1 MVGFQLFSRRP
12 CAGRQKQERFFVT
25 WRGPSLYKGKEV
37 GARAKW
43 LVQCDEKIMSYVRQQ
58 RMKKVQ
64 IDCTGHF
71 WMHLSAM
78 KNEYCCRD
86 IFLVMFWILASLPQ
100 IQVRIIQKVVK
111 RINVFTRSTFY
122 IWHIHLSCYCINSSF
137 CSGIQ
142 LFFLCKASVP

>member
-1 MVGFQLFSRRP
+1 
-12 CAGRQKQERFFVT
+12 
-25 WRGPSLYKGKEV
+25 
-37 GARAKW
+37 
-43 LVQCDEKIMSYVRQQ
+43 MSYVRQQ

-111 RINVFTRSTFY
+111 RINVFTHSTFY
-122 IWHIHLSCYCINSSF
+122 ILHLAYTFVMLLHKLIILL
-137 CSGIQ
+137 GH
-142 LFFLCKASVP
+142 SVIFPL

>member
-1 MVGFQLFSRRP
+1 
-12 CAGRQKQERFFVT
+12 
-25 WRGPSLYKGKEV
+25 
-37 GARAKW
+37 
-43 LVQCDEKIMSYVRQQ
+43 MSYVRQQ

-111 RINVFTRSTFY
+111 RINVLILLVLHSTFGIY
-122 IWHIHLSCYCINSSF
+122 ICHVI
-137 CSGIQ
+137 
-142 LFFLCKASVP
+142 A